1 MAGYFH
7 PKWVPPSPM
16 FRANIHEKRAPLNE
30 AARSCDAIV
39 VQRDRS
45 SVHSADGEVHIG
57 GQKFMWVPINRRSD
71 AKAHDGTVRG
81 CTKISAI
88 KDNSL
93 QDDLQPSVQ
102 THVDKK
108 IVRTS
113 ELVDA
118 SADEFTRDSGKI
130 EAIGTEENSD
140 GVKLQQ
146 TG

>member
-1 MAGYFH
+1 
-7 PKWVPPSPM
+7 
-16 FRANIHEKRAPLNE
+16 
-30 AARSCDAIV
+30 
-39 VQRDRS
+39 
-45 SVHSADGEVHIG
+45 
-57 GQKFMWVPINRRSD
+57 MWVPINRRSD
-71 AKAHDGTVRG
+71 AKAHDGIVRG

-130 EAIGTEENSD
+130 EAIGTERI
-140 GVKLQQ
+140 VMA
-146 TG
+146 